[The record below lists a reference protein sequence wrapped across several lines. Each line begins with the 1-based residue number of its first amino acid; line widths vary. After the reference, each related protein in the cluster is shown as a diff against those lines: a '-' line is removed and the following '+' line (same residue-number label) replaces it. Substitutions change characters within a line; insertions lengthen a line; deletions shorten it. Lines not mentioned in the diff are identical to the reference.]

1 MFLLLEIQ
9 SLVKYIVAW
18 LNHDEFG
25 NLIVNNL
32 NRNSLWTDNVAHF
45 SQVAT
50 TWNREVFG
58 NTHKRKMRLI
68 NRLHGV
74 QRALLNDPNPYLEDL
89 QNKLWLDYET
99 ILFEEETLWFQKS
112 WCKWISMGDC
122 NTKYFHLFALAK
134 RRRDCI
140 LALKVASDTWVHE
153 PQIIKQMVRV
163 FL

>member
-74 QRALLNDPNPYLEDL
+74 QRAFLNNPNTYLEDL
-89 QNKLWLDYET
+89 
-99 ILFEEETLWFQKS
+99 
-112 WCKWISMGDC
+112 
-122 NTKYFHLFALAK
+122 
-134 RRRDCI
+134 
-140 LALKVASDTWVHE
+140 
-153 PQIIKQMVRV
+153 
-163 FL
+163 